1 MSVRLVERNG
11 ALAQAVDA
19 VLRTG
24 LNRYNRWFF
33 RQAAVIPLA
42 AWPAWRD
49 TQIQAILDSLEWLPI
64 WELPDGEYTVRRG
77 MGHTVA
83 VKTGDRIAFYDISAR
98 GRRYDCDEVW
108 VRGAPCPYA
117 LNARDIANIWD
128 EHVHEARL
136 YEMQSSA
143 PDDCVRT
150 WSENARGAVNDVF
163 VLASQKNW
171 RQALDVA
178 NACED
183 GNLWGLQRY
192 LAKLCGEADGAR

>member
-1 MSVRLVERNG
+1 MSVRLVERDG

-24 LNRYNRWFF
+24 MNRENRWFF
-33 RQAAVIPLA
+33 RQAAEIPLA

-49 TQIQAILDSLEWLPI
+49 AQIQAILDGLEWLPI
-64 WELPDGEYTVRRG
+64 WELPDGEYTVRKG
-77 MGHTVA
+77 MGSTVA
-83 VKTGDRIAFYDISAR
+83 VKTGDRIAFYDVSAR

-108 VRGAPCPYA
+108 SRGAPCPYA
-117 LNARDIANIWD
+117 LNAREIANIWD

-150 WSENARGAVNDVF
+150 WSKAARQAVDEIF
-163 VLASQKNW
+163 VLASQQNW
-171 RQALDVA
+171 RQALAVA
-178 NACED
+178 NTCDD
-183 GNLWGLQRY
+183 GNLWGLKRY
-192 LAKLCGEADGAR
+192 LAKLLGEEA

>member
-24 LNRYNRWFF
+24 LNRDNRWFF

-136 YEMQSSA
+136 YEIQLCA
-143 PDDCVRT
+143 PDDCVRR
-150 WSENARGAVNDVF
+150 WSEDARQAANEIF
-163 VLASQKNW
+163 VLAGNQKW
-171 RQALDVA
+171 RQALAVA
-178 NACED
+178 NACGD
-183 GNLWGLQRY
+183 GNLWGLKRY
-192 LAKLCGEADGAR
+192 LATLLGEEA